1 MQALLNAMHVG
12 DDDDLEDPLEDP
24 YWDQIMLI
32 KTDKIS
38 MEKCKHHTSDIE
50 SELCCGCCSRLILMF
65 DCSENRLL
73 R

>member
-38 MEKCKHHTSDIE
+38 MEKCKHHASDIE
-50 SELCCGCCSRLILMF
+50 SKYLMF
-65 DCSENRLL
+65 VVVFVFRL
-73 R
+73 